1 MAGLEKLPHETKI
14 LKKLGF
20 SYSLPAWIMAI
31 TERIG
36 SNFVIAVTLHKFL
49 LVKDE
54 KECYFQQHI
63 PTKSIKWS
71 KGVKFY

>member
-1 MAGLEKLPHETKI
+1 MAELEKLPHETKI
-14 LKKLGF
+14 LKNFGF
-20 SYSLPAWIMAI
+20 SFSLSAGMVAI

-54 KECYFQQHI
+54 RWMLFSAAH
-63 PTKSIKWS
+63 TH
-71 KGVKFY
+71 